1 MTQAASRAPAASAAG
16 VRMRLRR
23 GLVLVGLLPF
33 AAFAVVFLLIPTALL
48 VIRGLV
54 GPSGRFSLANV
65 SQLTAPQYID
75 AYRTSITL
83 SAITAAGGGVAG
95 FLLAWAVVSG
105 GLPRRLRSVAFTFS
119 GVAANFAGVPL
130 AFAFAST
137 LGPLGLLTVFMRN
150 SLHYDPYTHGFTLF
164 GFTGLAITYLY
175 FQIPLMLLVVTP
187 AITGLRREWP
197 EAAASLGASPF
208 TYWRR
213 VAFPILRLPLL
224 GGMLLL
230 FGNSFGAYATAY
242 ALTTGLINLAPLL
255 IGQEMTGNVVYNPG
269 LGSAL
274 ALGMVVVMSITFAFY
289 ALLRRRAARWGT

>member
-1 MTQAASRAPAASAAG
+1 MAQAQGDGRPATGAG
-16 VRMRLRR
+16 RVRLRG
-23 GLVLVGLLPF
+23 GLVLLGLLPF
-33 AAFAVVFLLIPTALL
+33 AAFAALFLLIPTALL
-48 VIRGLV
+48 VVRGFV
-54 GPSGRFSLANV
+54 GPRGQFSLANV
-65 SQLTAPQYID
+65 SQLAAPQFVD

-83 SAITAAGGGVAG
+83 SAITAVGGGLAG
-95 FLLAWAVVSG
+95 ALLAWAVVSG
-105 GLPRRLRSVAFTFS
+105 GLPHRVRSLVFTFS

-137 LGPLGLLTVFMRN
+137 LGPLGLLTVFMRQ
-150 SLHYDPYTHGFTLF
+150 SLHFDPYAHGFTLF

-187 AITGLRREWP
+187 AIAGLRREWP

-242 ALTTGLINLAPLL
+242 ALTSGLINLAPIL
-255 IGQEMTGNVVYNPG
+255 IGQEMTGNVIYNPG

-274 ALGMVVVMSITFAFY
+274 ALGMVVVMSVTFAVY